1 MTVEKT
7 MLGIHSIQGF
17 KEVILPFASGIAILN
32 PGTMKNNPSTS
43 NSPFSFLC
51 GLKA

>member
-1 MTVEKT
+1 
-7 MLGIHSIQGF
+7 MLSIHSSQGF

-32 PGTMKNNPSTS
+32 PGTVKNNPSTS
-43 NSPFSFLC
+43 NSPFSFLR